1 MTKIALTTI
10 ALCSIL
16 LVCES
21 TVSAAPANRPWS
33 EIHDQIVAKD
43 GQSNNR
49 IALTLDLCSGRF
61 DEDLLL
67 FLIRN
72 RIPATVFVT
81 KIWLEKNPY
90 GVAKLTANLDLFE
103 IENHGEK
110 HIPAVIGQGKR
121 VYGILGEPD
130 IIHLR
135 NEVVLGAQAIEKTF
149 GIAPH
154 WYRGATAVYDAQAA
168 DEIKRLGFKIAGFS
182 INADSGATLS
192 QSAVIARLKHV
203 KGGDIIIAHMNKP
216 LSQTAEGLSVA
227 LLELLKNGLVFV
239 PLNQVDILV
248 NNLP

>member
-1 MTKIALTTI
+1 MIRLPLT
-10 ALCSIL
+10 IL
-16 LVCES
+16 LLCLLLFLYES
-21 TVSAAPANRPWS
+21 SHGAAPTGKPWS
-33 EIHDQIVAKD
+33 EIHNRIVTKNDQ
-43 GQSNNR
+43 GNNR

-81 KIWLEKNPY
+81 KMWLDKNPY
-90 GVAKLTANLDLFE
+90 GVAKLKANLDLFD

-135 NEVVLGAQAIEKTF
+135 NEVLLGGQAIEQTF
-149 GIAPH
+149 GIASR

-182 INADSGATLS
+182 VNADSGATLS
-192 QSAVIARLKHV
+192 QAAVIERLKHV

-216 LSQTAEGLSVA
+216 PSQTAEGLSIG
-227 LLELLKNGLVFV
+227 LLGLLKKGLVFV
-239 PLNQVDILV
+239 RLDQVEV
-248 NNLP
+248 SANNLP